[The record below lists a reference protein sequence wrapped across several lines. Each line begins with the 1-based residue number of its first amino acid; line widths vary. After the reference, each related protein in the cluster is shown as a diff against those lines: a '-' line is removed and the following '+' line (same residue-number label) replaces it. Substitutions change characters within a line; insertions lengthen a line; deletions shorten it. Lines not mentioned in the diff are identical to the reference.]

1 MVVSSNIMKKSIH
14 IFILIFLLSSVVE
27 GKEVVILLHGLAR
40 SSSSMEKMERQLV
53 VDGYAV
59 ANISY
64 PSRNF
69 SIEEL
74 SETVREQIRFKDP
87 DVEKIHFVTH
97 SLGGILVRYIQ
108 QYFPVERIGRV
119 VMLSPPNQGSE
130 VVDALSGI
138 YLFKAING
146 PAGEQLGTKNGN
158 LVPSLEKVDFELGII
173 TGDRS
178 INWIQSIFMIP
189 GKDDGKVSIERAK
202 VDGMKAFK
210 VVHATHPFIMK
221 RSSVIRD
228 VIEFLRTGDF
238 TEDKY

>member
-1 MVVSSNIMKKSIH
+1 M
-14 IFILIFLLSSVVE
+14 
-27 GKEVVILLHGLAR
+27 
-40 SSSSMEKMERQLV
+40 
-53 VDGYAV
+53 
-59 ANISY
+59 
-64 PSRNF
+64 
-69 SIEEL
+69 
-74 SETVREQIRFKDP
+74 
-87 DVEKIHFVTH
+87 
-97 SLGGILVRYIQ
+97 
-108 QYFPVERIGRV
+108 
-119 VMLSPPNQGSE
+119 
-130 VVDALSGI
+130 SGI

>member
-1 MVVSSNIMKKSIH
+1 MISCKMKKAIH
-14 IFILIFLLSSVVE
+14 ILIVVLLFSSIGE

-53 VDGYAV
+53 EEGYAV
-59 ANISY
+59 ANINY
-64 PSRNF
+64 PSRDF

-74 SETVREQIRFKDP
+74 SETVREQIHFKDP

-97 SLGGILVRYIQ
+97 SMGGILVRYIQ

-146 PAGEQLGTKNGN
+146 PAGEQLGTKDGN
-158 LVPSLEKVDFELGII
+158 LVPALEDVDFELGII

-210 VVHATHPFIMK
+210 VVHATHPNIMK
-221 RSSVIRD
+221 RSSVIHD
-228 VIEFLRTGDF
+228 VIEFLRTGEF
-238 TEDKY
+238 TEEKY